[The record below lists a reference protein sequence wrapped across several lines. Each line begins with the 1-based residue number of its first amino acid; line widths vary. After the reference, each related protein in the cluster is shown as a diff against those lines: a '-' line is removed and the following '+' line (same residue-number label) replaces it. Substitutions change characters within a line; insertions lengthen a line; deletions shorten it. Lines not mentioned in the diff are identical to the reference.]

1 MKVIYRIS
9 DGGYKKQKPSYI
21 TKIDCFENA
30 LKHFHDFYIIQDGE
44 LKDENILFN
53 MIRLAD
59 KYNIKPSAIS
69 NWKKA
74 LFEGA
79 VSTFSSTQKINK
91 EKDKTIKKLEETL
104 QKRDTLIADIVED
117 NIHLRKKYNGEN

>member
-1 MKVIYRIS
+1 MEKLKTMKKRFTAEEKVKILREHLTNNVSLS
-9 DGGYKKQKPSYI
+9 D
-21 TKIDCFENA
+21 
-30 LKHFHDFYIIQDGE
+30 
-44 LKDENILFN
+44 
-53 MIRLAD
+53 LAD
-59 KYNIKPSAIS
+59 KYDIKPSAIS

-79 VSTFSSTQKINK
+79 VSTFSSTKKISK

-117 NIHLRKKYNGEN
+117 NILLRKKYNGEN